1 MEQEIQ
7 KLQARLDKAKEVF
20 REMNAKDKEKDARIA
35 ELEAQLAEAVAI
47 ANNNSTVGND
57 AITELKAQL
66 RTMED
71 RYNHSDTYCE
81 KFKEDNEKLTKENE
95 MLRNQVEGAKNDIN
109 ELVVANANLKEKNE
123 SYEIANEDLRFE
135 NMKNKGERDRI
146 EIDYNALSESF
157 KTVTEENSKLK
168 EIAIEYRERFK
179 MYEETNAE
187 YKQSIDKLVESKH
200 SLETTISELN
210 DEINEL
216 TSALEYAN
224 SEKDRLLSEL
234 EQANNYITKKETHFN
249 SLQTLLNDRQ
259 AQIIELEKTIESL
272 SSTNKMLED
281 ELGQA
286 RHDNSLIK
294 ENVTKHVAAIKS
306 SMKGLNDGLGVE
318 FDIFGN

>member
-71 RYNHSDTYCE
+71 RYKHSDTYCE
-81 KFKEDNEKLTKENE
+81 KFKEDNEKLSKENE

-109 ELVVANANLKEKNE
+109 DLMVANANLKERNE

-157 KTVTEENSKLK
+157 KTVTEENAKLK
-168 EIAIEYRERFK
+168 EIVIEH
-179 MYEETNAE
+179 T
-187 YKQSIDKLVESKH
+187 ESKKALES
-200 SLETTISELN
+200 SLE
-210 DEINEL
+210 
-216 TSALEYAN
+216 YVN

-249 SLQTLLNDRQ
+249 SLQTLLNDER
-259 AQIIELEKTIESL
+259 AHVFELEKTIEHL
-272 SSTNKMLED
+272 SSSNKMLED

-286 RHDNSLIK
+286 RHDNSLLK

-306 SMKGLNDGLGVE
+306 SMKGLNDGLGTD
-318 FDIFGN
+318 FDIFG